1 MYTDDSGNATSPVS
15 HWDHN
20 KIKAAAV
27 TKLSIPSEIRYNLIA
42 RMVCTIQKEE
52 CFNGLCDDCPMEK
65 ITDILTH
72 NNVIDLD
79 DECSWTLWK
88 KVNNKFDLQQ
98 MIGSIDSLLT
108 EIEEKWSAFLLH
120 TYCTRQQRDH
130 IKQLRSQ

>member
-1 MYTDDSGNATSPVS
+1 MKDM
-15 HWDHN
+15 
-20 KIKAAAV
+20 
-27 TKLSIPSEIRYNLIA
+27 LA
-42 RMVCTIQKEE
+42 RMVCTIQKEQ

-65 ITDILTH
+65 ITDILTR

-98 MIGSIDSLLT
+98 IIGSI
-108 EIEEKWSAFLLH
+108 H

-130 IKQLRSQ
+130 IKQLRSQSTDKTFVVAQIDFSMNYTLIRQREV